1 MQIGRSKKVAMKGK
15 CNVGNLSW
23 NVRDYLGSE
32 ALDTRFFKNEGKE
45 KKIIGS
51 SAGNLK
57 TTYQGKQDKQCR
69 KVSGLLT
76 LSGS

>member
-45 KKIIGS
+45 KKI
-51 SAGNLK
+51 NRFE
-57 TTYQGKQDKQCR
+57 CR
-69 KVSGLLT
+69 
-76 LSGS
+76 